1 MNYLLIFI
9 KKSKIIIMIHK
20 VYLSL
25 GSNLG
30 NKTENLET
38 AKYEIT
44 LQIGKIVKTGNLY
57 ETEPWGFENEHWF
70 LNTVI
75 EIETKLNEIETL
87 KKCLLIEKKMG
98 RVRNTINNTYTA
110 RIIDIDIL
118 FFDNQIINSPELSI
132 PHPHIQDRNFVLFP
146 LADIAAEFIHPKL
159 NKSIKNLLKE
169 CKDTTQ
175 IKKLNT

>member
-1 MNYLLIFI
+1 M
-9 KKSKIIIMIHK
+9 MHK

-30 NKTENLET
+30 NKTRNLQM
-38 AKYEIT
+38 AKYKIAV
-44 LQIGKIVKTGNLY
+44 QIGRIVKTGNLY

-98 RVRNTINNTYTA
+98 RVRNAVKNVYID

-118 FFDNQIINSPELSI
+118 FFDNQIINLPELNI
-132 PHPHIQDRNFVLFP
+132 PHPHIQNRNFVLFP

-159 NKSIKNLLKE
+159 NKSIKDLLKE
-169 CKDTTQ
+169 CKDTNQ

>member
-1 MNYLLIFI
+1 M
-9 KKSKIIIMIHK
+9 HK

-30 NKTENLET
+30 DKTKNLQK
-38 AKYEIT
+38 AKYEIAA
-44 LQIGKIVKTGNLY
+44 QIGKIIKTGNLY

-75 EIETKLNEIETL
+75 EIETKFDEIEIL

-98 RVRNTINNTYTA
+98 RVRNTIQNTYTA

-118 FFDNQIINSPELSI
+118 FFDKQIINSPELSI

-146 LADIAAEFIHPKL
+146 LADIAAKFIHPTL
-159 NKSIKNLLKE
+159 NKSIEDLLKE

>member
-1 MNYLLIFI
+1 M
-9 KKSKIIIMIHK
+9 MHK

-30 NKTENLET
+30 DKTRNLQM
-38 AKYEIT
+38 AKYEIAA
-44 LQIGKIVKTGNLY
+44 QIGRIVKTGNLY

-98 RVRNTINNTYTA
+98 RVRNAVKNVYIA

-118 FFDNQIINSPELSI
+118 FFDNQIINLPELNI
-132 PHPHIQDRNFVLFP
+132 PHPHIQNRNFVLYP
-146 LADIAAEFIHPKL
+146 MADIAAEFIHPKL
-159 NKSIKNLLKE
+159 NKSIKDLLKE